1 MAAIK
6 ESTNAVSGRIPPPPR
21 LVLWT
26 FYIICAVPLLMAGV
40 SLAGFTQCGAGHSC
54 AAALL
59 VAAIAASSAALML
72 AIGLILRRAQRE
84 HGRPVR
90 VISWALRSQG
100 ALAGAGLIAILFL
113 MVFGVASR

>member
-1 MAAIK
+1 MSMAAANK
-6 ESTNAVSGRIPPPPR
+6 SDGKVPAPPR
-21 LVLWT
+21 LVLWA
-26 FYIICAVPLLMAGV
+26 YCAICAVPLLMAGV

-59 VAAIAASSAALML
+59 VAAIAATSAALML
-72 AIGLILRRAQRE
+72 AIGLFLRRAQRE
-84 HGRPVR
+84 HGRPER

-113 MVFGVASR
+113 LVFGVASR